1 MPRHGIVLLA
11 GLLVVFASASMAVA
25 QEDHGHMTPEG
36 GMDSGDMHQGDTWE
50 HTFNEEG
57 TFHYLCH
64 PHPYM
69 TARIVVSHDAPMGN
83 GTMDVRIADYAFE
96 PDELHIRPGTTVRWT
111 NEDPVV
117 HTVTET
123 EEDAED
129 TAESPASGAVAAF
142 VAFVVVAVATAVWRR
157 RGR

>member
-1 MPRHGIVLLA
+1 M
-11 GLLVVFASASMAVA
+11 GLLSGLVVVLASAGPGTG
-25 QEDHGHMTPEG
+25 QGDHGGHMTPEG
-36 GMDSGDMHQGDTWE
+36 GMDSGDMHQGDSWE

-69 TARIVVSHDAPMGN
+69 TAEIVVSHDAPETN
-83 GTMDVRIADYAFE
+83 QTVDVRIANYSFQ

-111 NEDPVV
+111 NQDPAV

-123 EEDAED
+123 GDETGE
-129 TAESPASGAVAAF
+129 ASTPGLSVL
-142 VAFVVVAVATAVWRR
+142 VVVAGVGAALVAAARRTRR
-157 RGR
+157 R